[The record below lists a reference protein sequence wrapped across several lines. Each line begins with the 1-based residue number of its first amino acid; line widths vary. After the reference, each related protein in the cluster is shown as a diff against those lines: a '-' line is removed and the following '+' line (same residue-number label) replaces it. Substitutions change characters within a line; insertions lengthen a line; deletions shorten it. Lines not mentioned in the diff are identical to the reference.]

1 MPKRFRLT
9 RRFPVAMTEDGY
21 RRLKR
26 FAAEAGLDEGEA
38 LSFLFEHFDSV
49 MDKDNLTHRLR
60 LFNSELEGRK
70 RYLTE
75 RGFPLGGHRLPSLY
89 RKNETK
95 ASRLTIGFPLGS
107 NTLRGSGGAKPPG
120 LRLRL

>member
-26 FAAEAGLDEGEA
+26 FARDAGLDEGEA

-49 MDKDNLTHRLR
+49 THEENLTARLR
-60 LFNSELEGRK
+60 LFNSDLDARK
-70 RYLTE
+70 R
-75 RGFPLGGHRLPSLY
+75 
-89 RKNETK
+89 
-95 ASRLTIGFPLGS
+95 
-107 NTLRGSGGAKPPG
+107 
-120 LRLRL
+120 

>member
-38 LSFLFEHFDSV
+38 LSFIFSSV
-49 MDKDNLTHRLR
+49 INEDNLTHRIR
-60 LFNSELEGRK
+60 LFNAELEDRK
-70 RYLTE
+70 
-75 RGFPLGGHRLPSLY
+75 
-89 RKNETK
+89 K
-95 ASRLTIGFPLGS
+95 
-107 NTLRGSGGAKPPG
+107 
-120 LRLRL
+120 

>member
-9 RRFPVAMTEDGY
+9 RRFNIGMTEDGY

-49 MDKDNLTHRLR
+49 TNHENLTARLR
-60 LFNSELEGRK
+60 LFNSELDARK
-70 RYLTE
+70 
-75 RGFPLGGHRLPSLY
+75 
-89 RKNETK
+89 K
-95 ASRLTIGFPLGS
+95 
-107 NTLRGSGGAKPPG
+107 
-120 LRLRL
+120 